1 MSPGQIEAP
10 YTPPALA
17 RSLAQYAVLPS
28 ICALPG
34 GSFRSL
40 PGQS

>member
-10 YTPPALA
+10 YTQPAPA
-17 RSLAQYAVLPS
+17 QSLAQYAVRPS

-34 GSFRSL
+34 GSFHSL